1 GKLLIVPIYQMG
13 RYGKIDYEESAGQ
26 AGGLCYRI
34 CELLSFPRSAAER
47 FSSSCE
53 VTLPKKLN
61 NIKWIYG
68 HQLRTYNR
76 GGEIRFYRQVPD
88 TP

>member
-1 GKLLIVPIYQMG
+1 MTLLYHLRGWGFVTY
-13 RYGKIDYEESAGQ
+13 
-26 AGGLCYRI
+26 
-34 CELLSFPRSAAER
+34 
-47 FSSSCE
+47 SSCE

-68 HQLRTYNR
+68 HQLRTYDR